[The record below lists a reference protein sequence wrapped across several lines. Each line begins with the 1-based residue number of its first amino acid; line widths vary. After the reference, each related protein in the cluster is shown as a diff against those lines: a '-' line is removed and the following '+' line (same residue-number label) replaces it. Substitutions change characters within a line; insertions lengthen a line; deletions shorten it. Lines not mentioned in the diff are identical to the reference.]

1 YDEHGWLT
9 TLSHTSEGHRVAV
22 HYGYDDKG
30 RLTGERQ
37 TDGEDGPHPDGCDTD
52 GRRADPPLPLR
63 QPAPPGVPHADTA
76 WRATGREPLPL
87 RPAGTANGETGM
99 AAGA

>member
-1 YDEHGWLT
+1 
-9 TLSHTSEGHRVAV
+9 
-22 HYGYDDKG
+22 
-30 RLTGERQ
+30 
-37 TDGEDGPHPDGCDTD
+37 EDGPHPGRGDTD
-52 GRRADPPLPLR
+52 ARRADPPLPLR
-63 QPAPPGVPHADTA
+63 QPAPPGVLHADTA

>member
-1 YDEHGWLT
+1 
-9 TLSHTSEGHRVAV
+9 
-22 HYGYDDKG
+22 
-30 RLTGERQ
+30 
-37 TDGEDGPHPDGCDTD
+37 
-52 GRRADPPLPLR
+52 
-63 QPAPPGVPHADTA
+63 PHADTA